1 MLKHQ
6 EKAQATSIFSGQ
18 NGAPRHVAIVPLT
31 RDIDTRSA
39 INRLNESVDVSD
51 DVSPDGLSR
60 VRIDR
65 FRQSVMYIPA
75 KYDLMSAL
83 DSCRMADF
91 VVVVLSA
98 QEEVEEEGEIILRSI
113 EGQGISNVLAVVQV
127 GGSPERCLTPG
138 LTA

>member
-75 KYDLMSAL
+75 KCDLMSAL